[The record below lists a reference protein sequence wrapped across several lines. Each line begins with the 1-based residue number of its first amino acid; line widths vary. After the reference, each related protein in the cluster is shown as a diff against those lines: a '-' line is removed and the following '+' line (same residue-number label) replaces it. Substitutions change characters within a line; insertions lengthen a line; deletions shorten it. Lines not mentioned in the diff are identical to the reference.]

1 MSAKMRDN
9 ISEVKTTACD
19 ILLEHRL
26 SKKHLGEKKNDNI
39 LTRLYVAQPKTRDNI
54 DRPSF
59 IPQSVIDEMND
70 KTDNMEI
77 ESKKE
82 ERIGVLIDKHGGHGV

>member
-1 MSAKMRDN
+1 MSAKKRDN

-26 SKKHLGEKKNDNI
+26 SKKHLGEKKNDN
-39 LTRLYVAQPKTRDNI
+39 
-54 DRPSF
+54 
-59 IPQSVIDEMND
+59 
-70 KTDNMEI
+70 TDNMEI

-82 ERIGVLIDKHGGHGV
+82 ERIGVLIDKNGGHGV